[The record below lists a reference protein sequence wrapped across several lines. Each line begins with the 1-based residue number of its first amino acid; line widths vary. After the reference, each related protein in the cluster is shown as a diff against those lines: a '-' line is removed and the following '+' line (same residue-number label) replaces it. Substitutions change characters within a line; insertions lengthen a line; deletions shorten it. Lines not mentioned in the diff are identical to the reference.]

1 MNWRWISIAALL
13 GALVAGYGA
22 FTHRDS
28 SQLSQNT
35 AVNSPSYFLQNAII
49 TQTQKDGSP
58 SLRLIAARIDQQR
71 AGDSIKLT
79 DVHVDFLKT
88 QERQWVLTAKEG
100 FVPEDS
106 RIVEFKGDVH
116 LHPADSKVPTYL
128 RTNALSIDTEKNIAY
143 TTTSPV
149 DLRLG
154 RLGMRVKSFEA
165 DLNTEK
171 VKLESMRGRSERG

>member
-13 GALVAGYGA
+13 AALVAGYGA
-22 FTHRDS
+22 FMQRES
-28 SQLSQNT
+28 SQLSQDT
-35 AVNSPSYFLQNAII
+35 AVDSPSYFLKDAII

-58 SLRLIAARIDQQR
+58 SLRLTAAHIDQQR
-71 AGDSIKLT
+71 AGESIRLT

-88 QERQWVLTAKEG
+88 QERPWVLTAREG

-106 RIVEFKGDVH
+106 RVVEFRGDVH
-116 LHPADSKVPTYL
+116 LRPADSTVPTYL

-149 DLRLG
+149 DLKFG
-154 RLGMRVKSFEA
+154 RLGMTVKSFQA